1 MTDLKFSILEKLYNA
16 DGRRMNEIDFTN
28 DFPNQQSNVYH
39 ELKKFVE
46 RGYIHRPNDC
56 DIELTEKGEDLY
68 ENTLEFNQEKEYLR
82 KQNKTS
88 RTIAILSVVAA
99 GIAALVPFIEF
110 SLSLFGI
117 AFR

>member
-1 MTDLKFSILEKLYNA
+1 MTDLKFTILEKLYNA

-82 KQNKTS
+82 KQNDTS
-88 RTIAILSVVAA
+88 RKIAIISVIAA
-99 GIAALVPFIEF
+99 GIAAAVPLIEF
-110 SLSLFGI
+110 VLSLFGI